1 MILTPS
7 MSNGSERDPGFFTL
21 HDDAPPQTLTHI
33 DKRTGKP
40 TTPEQ
45 LHKAWMKMS
54 EHDLVDMIHDFA
66 VGRRDRASAREVT
79 TEILQMRI
87 DLVSESVLQMYA
99 YLFMDTGNEYRT
111 AIDALEDLEAHY
123 GSDIRPETTA
133 AFDRVLAD
141 LEKRD
146 AETQKK

>member
-1 MILTPS
+1 MILMAS
-7 MSNGSERDPGFFTL
+7 MSNSSERDPGFFSL
-21 HDDAPPQTLTHI
+21 HDDTAPETLPLI
-33 DKRTGKP
+33 DKRTGQP
-40 TTPEQ
+40 TTREQ
-45 LHKAWMKMS
+45 LHKKWMDMS

-79 TEILQMRI
+79 TEILQVRI

-99 YLFMDTGNEYRT
+99 HLFMDTGNEYRT
-111 AIDALEDLEAHY
+111 AIGALEDLEAHY